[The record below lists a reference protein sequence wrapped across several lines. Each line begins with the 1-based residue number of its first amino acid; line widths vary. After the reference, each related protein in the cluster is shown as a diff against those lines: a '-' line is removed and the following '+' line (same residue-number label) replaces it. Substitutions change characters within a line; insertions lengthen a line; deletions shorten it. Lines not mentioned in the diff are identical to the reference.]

1 MELDDFRLAGENHMG
16 NRGIK
21 KPSIFLKKTIDK
33 SQRVCYNI
41 IRKNKGEQ
49 TMIIRNIANC
59 PFTPD
64 TINDKKVRKI
74 IFKKFA
80 ICY

>member
-1 MELDDFRLAGENHMG
+1 
-16 NRGIK
+16 
-21 KPSIFLKKTIDK
+21 
-33 SQRVCYNI
+33 
-41 IRKNKGEQ
+41 
-49 TMIIRNIANC
+49 MIIRNIANC

-64 TINDKKVRKI
+64 TINSKKVRKI

>member
-1 MELDDFRLAGENHMG
+1 
-16 NRGIK
+16 
-21 KPSIFLKKTIDK
+21 
-33 SQRVCYNI
+33 
-41 IRKNKGEQ
+41 
-49 TMIIRNIANC
+49 MIIRNIANC